1 MNKILFNGIISDD
14 QPIINMEDRGYQ
26 FGDGIY
32 EVVGVYHSKLYL
44 LDEHMN
50 RLVQSA
56 EKLNIELPF
65 SIEEMKTQLL
75 ELVHLNKLSE
85 GIVYL
90 QVSRGV
96 APRTH
101 ELPTTPIT
109 PVVLAYT
116 KTLDDLT
123 ELQDNGSTAILQ
135 EDIRWLR
142 CDIKSLNLLP
152 NTMAKQ
158 KAVEHNAVEAIL
170 HRGNVVTE
178 ASSSNVCIVKD
189 GEIFTHPANN
199 YILNGITR
207 QRAIEL
213 CKHLDI
219 PVHEKAFT
227 VEQLFEAD
235 EVFITATK
243 LDVVAIN
250 EIDGHTIGTGKP
262 GAISRQLLKAFRED
276 TKNI

>member
-75 ELVHLNKLSE
+75 ELVQLNKVAE

-101 ELPTTPIT
+101 EFPTTPIT
-109 PVVLAYT
+109 PVVIAYT

-170 HRGNVVTE
+170 HRGNIVTE

-189 GEIFTHPANN
+189 TEIFTHPANN

-207 QRAIEL
+207 QRTIEL
-213 CKHLDI
+213 CKHLNI

>member
-1 MNKILFNGIISDD
+1 
-14 QPIINMEDRGYQ
+14 
-26 FGDGIY
+26 
-32 EVVGVYHSKLYL
+32 
-44 LDEHMN
+44 
-50 RLVQSA
+50 
-56 EKLNIELPF
+56 
-65 SIEEMKTQLL
+65 
-75 ELVHLNKLSE
+75 
-85 GIVYL
+85 
-90 QVSRGV
+90 
-96 APRTH
+96 
-101 ELPTTPIT
+101 
-109 PVVLAYT
+109 
-116 KTLDDLT
+116 
-123 ELQDNGSTAILQ
+123 
-135 EDIRWLR
+135 
-142 CDIKSLNLLP
+142 
-152 NTMAKQ
+152 
-158 KAVEHNAVEAIL
+158 VEHNAVEAIL

>member
-116 KTLDDLT
+116 KTLDDFT